1 MSHRSRR
8 LRVVPIVA
16 GIALL
21 AAGFGDVSAAS
32 LSSSDRDSAGT
43 APAAV
48 GWVTTRTGGPARTE
62 VRDAAGTLLA
72 ELTDGART
80 VTLAGPARS
89 WTEAGTAIDIRT
101 DRWVRLLPAPYD
113 GIFDAA
119 DTAWVAAALG
129 DRSPDILA
137 VAFQYVSGAPPLSA
151 AGLVI
156 AGDARYGDAAGA
168 DFNDFL
174 GVAWTYGS
182 SIDAPEPAE
191 LRSLDC
197 SGFVRMVL
205 GYRFGMRMS
214 IGASAGALPRR
225 AFEQLASGPGRL
237 MVANSG
243 RQLKSYKNLRAGDL
257 VFFDA
262 STVDG
267 TAIDHVGIYVGR
279 DAQGHH
285 RFISS
290 RQKADG
296 PTVGDVGGK
305 SVLDG
310 SGYWALAFRAVR
322 RP

>member
-1 MSHRSRR
+1 M
-8 LRVVPIVA
+8 A
-16 GIALL
+16 GIVLL

-32 LSSSDRDSAGT
+32 LRSSDHDSAAT
-43 APAAV
+43 ATAAA
-48 GWVTTRTGGPARTE
+48 GWVTARIGKPARTE
-62 VRDAAGTLLA
+62 VRGADGTLLA

-89 WTEAGTAIDIRT
+89 WTEAGSAIDIRT
-101 DRWVRLLPAPYD
+101 DRWVRLLPAAYD

-119 DTAWVAAALG
+119 DTAWLAAALD

-137 VAFQYVSGAPPLSA
+137 VAFQYVSGAAPLSD

-156 AGDARYGDAAGA
+156 AGDARYGVAAGA
-168 DFNDFL
+168 DFNDYL

-191 LRSLDC
+191 LRALDC

-205 GYRFGMRMS
+205 GFRFGMRMS

-243 RQLKSYKNLRAGDL
+243 RQLTSYNNLRAGDL

-267 TAIDHVGIYVGR
+267 TAIEHVGIYVGR

-290 RQKADG
+290 RRKADG

>member
-1 MSHRSRR
+1 MPHHFRR

-21 AAGFGDVSAAS
+21 AAGFGRASAAS
-32 LSSSDRDSAGT
+32 VPSSDRDSAGPERAT
-43 APAAV
+43 V
-48 GWVTTRTGGPARTE
+48 GWVTTRMGGPDPTE

-89 WTEAGTAIDIRT
+89 WTEAGSATGIGT
-101 DRWVRLLPAPYD
+101 DRWVRLLPTSYD

-119 DTAWVAAALG
+119 DAAWVAAALG

-137 VAFQYVSGAPPLSA
+137 VAFQYVSGAPSLSQ
-151 AGLVI
+151 AGLAI
-156 AGDARYGDAAGA
+156 AGDARYGVAAGA

-182 SIDAPEPAE
+182 RIDAPEPAE

-225 AFEQLASGPGRL
+225 ASDQLASGPGRL

-243 RQLKSYKNLRAGDL
+243 HRLTSYDNLRAGDL

-267 TAIDHVGIYVGR
+267 PAIDHVGIYVGR
-279 DAQGHH
+279 DAQGLH

-290 RQKADG
+290 RRMADG
-296 PTVGDVGGK
+296 PTVGDVGGA

-310 SGYWALAFRAVR
+310 FGYWALAFRAVR